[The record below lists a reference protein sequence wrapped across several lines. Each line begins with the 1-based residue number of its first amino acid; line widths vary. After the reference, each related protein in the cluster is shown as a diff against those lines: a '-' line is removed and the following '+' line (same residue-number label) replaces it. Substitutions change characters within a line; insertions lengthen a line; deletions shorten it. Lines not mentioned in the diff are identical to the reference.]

1 MEVMGLKIAV
11 GLTPQQIYLCHRIW
25 GLLLEAYVQRAAE
38 AFLVSII
45 FLRKIKGHGDE
56 GFENFDSEIKVIAY
70 SQLSEYGV
78 L

>member
-1 MEVMGLKIAV
+1 MKIAM